1 VLSGTATK
9 KIINKFSSNQFGL
22 EHIQADISIQ
32 GRNSCGT
39 LLDKN
44 ENVVGISY
52 AGISSDDQTSIRINH
67 FIPIMDVLEKL
78 TVSFKR
84 STLRLTINPKR

>member
-1 VLSGTATK
+1 MLSGTATK
-9 KIINKFSSNQFGL
+9 EIFNKFSSNQFDL
-22 EHIQADISIQ
+22 EHIHADVYIQ
-32 GRNSCGT
+32 GGNSCGT

-44 ENVVGISY
+44 ESVVGFSY
-52 AGISSDDQTSIRINH
+52 AGISSDDQTSIEINH

-78 TVSFKR
+78 NVSFKK